1 MKQSKQIVKRIVDLA
16 MTVLLPL
23 LMAEILIGQEIH
35 EWLGTGMLVLFVAHH
50 ILNAGWWKS
59 LFKGKYTPSRAFSV
73 TIDLLLLL
81 DMAALAASGVMMSDF
96 IFGFLS
102 LRGGMMIARQ
112 LHLLASYWGLILMS
126 AHLGMHME
134 LFMGMGRKLF
144 RASEKNRVRA
154 WILRAASVGIS
165 LYGIYAFFAQQLPDY
180 LFLQTH
186 FVLFDETKAAVVYF
200 AEIIAMIVL
209 FAAIAHYLNK
219 LLQNIGKGKEKTNGI
234 GWKIV
239 SFVVPVFVCLLVIAS
254 LNRPMQNAPWQ
265 AETSEPS
272 ENLPETE
279 NGETDSESDAAG
291 SQTVPVGD
299 GFVLI
304 QGGSF
309 AMGSPEDEPW
319 RSEDETLHM
328 VTVSDFYIS
337 PYEVTQYD
345 YEAVIGVN
353 PSNFSGENLP
363 VENVSWLDAAEYCN
377 ALSKQAGLTPVYTI
391 DGTNVTWDR
400 SANGYR
406 LPTEAEWEYACR
418 AGTTTPFNT
427 ETSISPEESNYYGHY
442 PYEIEDNYFSQGNL
456 ATRPGEYRQTTVAVD
471 SFSPNGWGLYNMHG
485 NVSEWVWDYYGEYGT
500 DEVFDPTGPET
511 GTRRVYRGG
520 AWNDF
525 AKNMRSAYRA
535 TLPEDQGSFN
545 IGIRLVRNAVIGSGS
560 VTTSGAETQTAGDGN
575 ILIAFFSWGG
585 NTRGVAEEIKAQTG
599 ADLFEIELVNPY
611 STDYNT
617 VLDQAQHDQNIQ
629 ARPELSNHVEDF
641 EQYETIL
648 LGYPNWWASIPMPIA
663 SFLEEYDFTGKTI
676 IPFCSH
682 GGGRF
687 GQSLTAI
694 AKLAPNATMGEG
706 LLIHYS
712 GGSALSADV
721 EAWLELNNIQ

>member
-1 MKQSKQIVKRIVDLA
+1 MGQSKQIRKRIVDLA
-16 MTVLLPL
+16 MIVLLPL

-35 EWLGTGMLVLFVAHH
+35 EWLGTRMLVLFIVHH

-59 LFKGKYTPSRAFSV
+59 LFRGKYTPSRAFSA

-81 DMAALAASGVMMSDF
+81 DMAALGISGILMSDF
-96 IFGFLS
+96 VFGFLS
-102 LRGGMMIARQ
+102 LRGGMMAARQ
-112 LHLLASYWGLILMS
+112 FHLLASYWGLILMS
-126 AHLGMHME
+126 VHLGMHIEMFIGME
-134 LFMGMGRKLF
+134 RKLVQT
-144 RASEKNRVRA
+144 SERNKVRV
-154 WILRAASVGIS
+154 WILRAAAAGIS
-165 LYGIYAFFAQQLPDY
+165 IYGVYAFFAQQLPDY

-186 FVLFDETKAAVVYF
+186 FVLFDETKGAPVYF
-200 AEIIAMIVL
+200 AETVSMIVL

-219 LLQNIGKGKEKTNGI
+219 LLRNTGKGKTTGI

-239 SFVVPVFVCLLVIAS
+239 PFTIPVIVCLLVIAG
-254 LNRPMQNAPWQ
+254 LNRPMQNTPWQ
-265 AETSEPS
+265 AEPSEPS
-272 ENLPETE
+272 TILTE
-279 NGETDSESDAAG
+279 EERGETDSESEVDGREIAL
-291 SQTVPVGD
+291 VED
-299 GFVLI
+299 GFVRI

-309 AMGSPEDEPW
+309 AMGSPQDEPW
-319 RSEDETLHM
+319 RSEDETLHT

-337 PYEVTQYD
+337 PYEVTQDD
-345 YEAVIGVN
+345 YEAVMGDN

-363 VENVSWLDAAEYCN
+363 VENVSWLDAVGYCN
-377 ALSKQAGLTPVYTI
+377 ALSEQAGLTLVYRI

-400 SANGYR
+400 GANGYR

-418 AGTTTPFNT
+418 AGTATPFNT

-456 ATRPGEYRQTTVAVD
+456 STRPGEYRQTTVAVD

-485 NVSEWVWDYYGEYGT
+485 NVSEWVWDYYGEYRT
-500 DEVFDPTGPET
+500 DEVSDPTGPET

-545 IGIRLVRNAVIGSGS
+545 IGIRLVRNAVNGNGS
-560 VTTSGAETQTAGDGN
+560 VTTSEAETQTAEGGN

-585 NTRGVAEEIKAQTG
+585 NTRGVAEEIQAQTG
-599 ADLFEIELVNPY
+599 ADLFEIELVTPY
-611 STDYNT
+611 SSDYNT

-629 ARPELSNHVEDF
+629 ARPELAAHIEDMS
-641 EQYETIL
+641 QYDTIL
-648 LGYPNWWASIPMPIA
+648 LGYPNWWASIPMPVA
-663 SFLEEYDFTGKTI
+663 TFLEEYDFSGKTI

-694 AKLAPNATMGEG
+694 SKLAPEAEMGEA
-706 LLIHYS
+706 LSIHYS
-712 GGSALSADV
+712 GGAELEEDV
-721 EAWLELNNIQ
+721 TNWLTENEILQ